1 MRVRLAA
8 ALLLFSLLVL
18 VSRQG
23 WAQTPAV
30 PVPPVVVPV
39 PVPVPVPGAVTPPKP
54 KADTIVIVKPPSPW
68 KIAFK
73 AAFNLNE
80 SALSSNWRGGGIN
93 SIGLNAQINQKA
105 NFHRGR
111 NSWDNEAD
119 FLYAFVANKDQ
130 GYRKSLDRLFLD
142 TKYGSNISTQWNLFA
157 SLNLLTQFAPG
168 YKYSTNSAGVSQAQR
183 VSAAFAPAY
192 ITVATGLEYVADKT
206 FKIRLSP
213 LASRVTIVGHRQRF
227 VEVLGD
233 KPYGV
238 QPGHSTNFEA
248 LAGQVLAELDKNIAT
263 NVNLK
268 ARYLLFAD
276 YQKLALR
283 RLDHRLDANLTAK
296 VNRYINVA
304 LTGIVLYDYDQD
316 RAIQYSQ
323 GLSLGLIYT
332 RQNAQEGK

>member
-1 MRVRLAA
+1 MRVRSV
-8 ALLLFSLLVL
+8 ALLLSSISVGLI
-18 VSRQG
+18 SNRAA
-23 WAQTPAV
+23 AQIRLSPV
-30 PVPPVVVPV
+30 VPPILPA
-39 PVPVPVPGAVTPPKP
+39 PSLPAIP
-54 KADTIVIVKPPSPW
+54 KAKLDTLVAIVRPPSPW
-68 KIAFK
+68 KTAFK
-73 AAFNLNE
+73 GTFNLNE
-80 SALSSNWRGGGIN
+80 SALSSNWRGGGVN

-111 NSWDNEAD
+111 SSWDNEAD

-142 TKYGSNISTQWNLFA
+142 TKYGCNISTQWNAFA

-168 YKYSTNSAGVSQAQR
+168 YKYSTNAAGEPQAQR
-183 VSAAFAPAY
+183 VSSAFAPAY
-192 ITVATGLEYVADKT
+192 ITLATGMEYVASKW

-227 VEVLGD
+227 VDVLGE

-238 QPGHSTNFEA
+238 RAGHSANFEA
-248 LAGQVLAELDKNIAT
+248 LAGQVLTEIDKNITT

-283 RLDHRLDANLTAK
+283 RLDHRLDASMTAK

-304 LTGIVLYDYDQD
+304 LTGILLYDYDQD
-316 RAIQYSQ
+316 RALQYSQ

-332 RQNAQEGK
+332 RQNTQEGKK